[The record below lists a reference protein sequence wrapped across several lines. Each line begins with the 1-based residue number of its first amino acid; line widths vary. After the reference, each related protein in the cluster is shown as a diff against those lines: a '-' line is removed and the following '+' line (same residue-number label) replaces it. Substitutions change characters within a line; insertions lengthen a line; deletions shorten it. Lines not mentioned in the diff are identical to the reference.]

1 MTKNKTRFFT
11 ALLISI
17 ITIICVIYL
26 IAPNQS
32 QPINHS
38 IMVEHPTDQV
48 SDNTTETFI
57 TPSQEHKTDL
67 IEDTDNYQYCERLI
81 KADFSDGYSWASDQ
95 YKSWERYLNQGY
107 TLDEVTLVVE
117 HFLNSN
123 FAAEFRVEQL
133 RLHSDLSNQN
143 QQLNEELQRLLSQEQ
158 ISGLKLEVVRALPAA
173 GLIGYVSLTPSKKVT
188 LLQQVTPSV
197 DDIAYFI
204 GQSEYSDLDI
214 IELLNSVIKPDAI
227 VGYDKFE
234 AISLLDYA
242 VISARVTVVEKLL
255 QLGLKPSEDS
265 YLGSTM
271 EWALRELSRS
281 TTPERRNASAK
292 IVISLNN
299 LGAKARFK
307 TRSQS
312 KIYGIFPRNSF
323 SFNAKEIEGLIAD
336 YGLELTLIESRYNLF
351 ESKDNLLIDKGN
363 ELLVQLTHQQAEY
376 LSKRLNI
383 DNLKQ
388 QVTSCKLTVDTINR
402 AWQPESSKKILR
414 RVIAKHPQSP
424 HQIELTLAA
433 IEPSL
438 VDCYLITSDS
448 DRRQEQYLS
457 DVDDLFQPLKN
468 GKVLDVIDQFLS
480 LNLTDQNKNWA
491 FFEILMWDLSF
502 YDELINSGLMVD
514 ELQYYSFNSRM
525 LSPKSL
531 DKLAQSGA
539 DLNGVDSRGKTL
551 LYYAVHQSNLALL
564 GYMTEKQ
571 FPFSL
576 NDQGQDPLHAA
587 LDIIHYEFSPDK
599 LVATVDILM
608 GYSPLIDQ
616 FHLSRM
622 ALLKL
627 KYVDV
632 YRQVTAKYPQLK
644 VQPETTLPKT
654 LCGKSYLGYP

>member
-281 TTPERRNASAK
+281 TTPERRDASAK

-312 KIYGIFPRNSF
+312 KVYGMFPRNSF
-323 SFNAKEIEGLIAD
+323 SFNAKEIEALIAD
-336 YGLELTLIESRYNLF
+336 YGLDLTLIESRYNLF

>member
-1 MTKNKTRFFT
+1 MIKNKTRFFT

-32 QPINHS
+32 QPISHS
-38 IMVEHPTDQV
+38 IMAEHPTVQV

-67 IEDTDNYQYCERLI
+67 IEDTSNYQYCERLI
-81 KADFSDGYSWASDQ
+81 NADFSDGYSWARDQ

-107 TLDEVTLVVE
+107 TLDEVTLIIE

-123 FAAEFRVEQL
+123 FAAEFRVDQL
-133 RLHSDLSNQN
+133 QLHSDLSNHN
-143 QQLNEELQRLLSQEQ
+143 RQLNEELQRLLSQEQ
-158 ISGLKLEVVRALPAA
+158 IGGLKLVRAIPAV

-281 TTPERRNASAK
+281 TTPERRDASAK

-307 TRSQS
+307 TQSQS
-312 KIYGIFPRNSF
+312 KVYGMFPRNSF
-323 SFNAKEIEGLIAD
+323 SFNAKEIEALIAD
-336 YGLELTLIESRYNLF
+336 YGLDLTLIESRYNLF

-414 RVIAKHPQSP
+414 RVIAKNPQSP
-424 HQIELTLAA
+424 HQIGLTLAA

-457 DVDDLFQPLKN
+457 DVDDLFQPLRN
-468 GKVLDVIDQFLS
+468 GKVLNVIDQFLS

-587 LDIIHYEFSPDK
+587 LDIIHYKFSPEK